1 MLPLDAPP
9 LRADM
14 AIPLKIGD
22 VVADAYHV
30 ERVVGVGG
38 MAVVAVASH
47 VAQHHRVAIKML
59 LPNTASSTEVAKRFE
74 REQRTLMQLHS
85 EHTLRIYGAGHH
97 GELPYMLVE
106 YLEGS
111 DLSELLKNQ
120 GPVPIETAVEYIL
133 QACHAIAEA
142 HSLGI
147 THRDLKPGNL
157 FLTRRT
163 DGSPCIK
170 VLDFGISKVSDT
182 GQGSQEATL
191 TKTKAVMGS
200 PFYMSP
206 EQMISA
212 RNVDGRTDVW
222 ALGITLHELLTKTL
236 PFAAN
241 TAKQVCARILGDKPT
256 PLRTIRPTYPQ
267 GLEEIILHCLQRR
280 PEERFANI
288 ADLATQ
294 LSEFGPEHARFAV
307 TSIYDLV
314 KPSEPQDQPGTPDA
328 LLASDQP
335 DPGDTTIYLEGTRDK
350 APRRLWPSLLFGLAT
365 FALGAGVGWVL
376 SLPTDPTRSTAVTPA
391 AEPAEPATSQTGA
404 TPPRAEQTAEL
415 TEAPTEPIDLDELPG
430 EGPLDENLGD
440 GDEPP
445 APPSPGGGAPATPP
459 ATPPAT
465 QQPSATPPPSAT
477 ETGLKAPPVP
487 SKVVF

>member
-1 MLPLDAPP
+1 MS
-9 LRADM
+9 
-14 AIPLKIGD
+14 IPLKIGD

-47 VAQHHRVAIKML
+47 VSQRHRVAIKML
-59 LPNTASSTEVAKRFE
+59 LPATASSAEVVKRFE

-85 EHTLRIYGAGHH
+85 EHTLRIYGAGNH
-97 GELPYMLVE
+97 GNHPYMLVE

-111 DLSELLKNQ
+111 DLAELLKNQ

-163 DGSPCIK
+163 DGSPCLK
-170 VLDFGISKVSDT
+170 VLDFGISKVTDT
-182 GQGSQEATL
+182 GPSSQEATL
-191 TKTKAVMGS
+191 TRTKAVMGS

-212 RNVDGRTDVW
+212 RNVDARTDIW
-222 ALGITLHELLTKTL
+222 SLGITLHELLTKTL

-256 PLRTIRPTYPQ
+256 PLRKIRPMYPQ
-267 GLEEIILHCLQRR
+267 GLEETVLRCLQRR

-288 ADLATQ
+288 ADFATQ
-294 LSEFGPEHARFAV
+294 LAEFGPEHSRYAV
-307 TSIYDLV
+307 TAIYELV
-314 KPSEPQDQPGTPDA
+314 QPSELQTQPGTPDA

-335 DPGDTTIYLEGTRDK
+335 DPGDTTIYLEGSREQ
-350 APRRLWPSLLFGLAT
+350 PRGRSWPALLFGLAT
-365 FALGAGVGWVL
+365 FAVGTGVGWVL
-376 SLPTDPTRSTAVTPA
+376 SLPTDPTRSVAATPA
-391 AEPAEPATSQTGA
+391 AEPDQAPPKQTSTAPVHAQ
-404 TPPRAEQTAEL
+404 QTAEL
-415 TEAPTEPIDLDELPG
+415 TAAPPEPIDLDEPPAPG
-430 EGPLDENLGD
+430 ELDETLGE
-440 GDEPP
+440 GDEPAAPVPTSPP
-445 APPSPGGGAPATPP
+445 ADGPPADSPPVAKPPASAEPP
-459 ATPPAT
+459 ATSAPPA
-465 QQPSATPPPSAT
+465 S
-477 ETGLKAPPVP
+477 TGPKAPPMP
-487 SKVVF
+487 SAVEF

>member
-1 MLPLDAPP
+1 
-9 LRADM
+9 M

-47 VAQHHRVAIKML
+47 VSQRHRVAIKML
-59 LPNTASSTEVAKRFE
+59 LPNTASSTEMAKRFE

-97 GELPYMLVE
+97 GKLPYMLVE

-120 GPVPIETAVEYIL
+120 GPVPIETAVEYIV

-182 GQGSQEATL
+182 GEGSEEATL

-222 ALGITLHELLTKTL
+222 ALGVTLHELLTKTL

-256 PLRTIRPTYPQ
+256 PLRQLRPMYPQ
-267 GLEEIILHCLQRR
+267 GLEEVILHCLQRR
-280 PEERFANI
+280 PDARFANI

-294 LSEFGPEHARFAV
+294 LAEFGPEHTRFAV
-307 TSIYDLV
+307 KAIYELV
-314 KPSEPQDQPGTPDA
+314 QPSEPSAQPGTPDA

-335 DPGDTTIYLEGTRDK
+335 DPGDTTIYLQGAPDK
-350 APRRLWPSLLFGLAT
+350 AERRIWPALLFGLAT
-365 FALGAGVGWVL
+365 FAVGTGVGWVL
-376 SLPTDPTRSTAVTPA
+376 SLPTDPTRSAAVTPA
-391 AEPAEPATSQTGA
+391 SEPAGPATGQPSA
-404 TPPRAEQTAEL
+404 TPARAEQTADL

-430 EGPLDENLGD
+430 EGPLDEDLGED
-440 GDEPP
+440 N
-445 APPSPGGGAPATPP
+445 APPGGGTPTP
-459 ATPPAT
+459 PPAT
-465 QQPSATPPPSAT
+465 QQPSAAPPASTPPPAPT
-477 ETGLKAPPVP
+477 ESGLKAPPVP